1 MNQFS
6 RYLSFQKSQ
15 LFHSNNNVS
24 WVRAHL
30 LLFLIAISFV
40 RSICQI
46 NHGKQTVSPS
56 RNNNPRVAKSIE
68 SDTKMIVG
76 IAILF
81 AQHAHHLHD
90 KVDVMLSLSC
100 TTF

>member
-30 LLFLIAISFV
+30 LLCFIAISFLH
-40 RSICQI
+40 SICKV

-56 RNNNPRVAKSIE
+56 HNNNLRVAKSIE

-81 AQHAHHLHD
+81 AQHVYHLRD
-90 KVDVMLSLSC
+90 KVEAMLSLSC
-100 TTF
+100 TIF